1 MLVKQ
6 FKLWGLFAVLALAL
20 WPAEAPAQQF
30 VTENPDPPTYAEVV
44 VDKLNVRAKGS
55 TDAAVLIQ
63 LNKGDRVP
71 VKSVK
76 EGWAQL
82 AWTAQKSYVSLQG
95 LRIPEGKPT
104 KRPRYEDMREAFIAH
119 ARMLDPTIQ
128 WLEVPRQTG
137 VQVRFHW
144 REYKDK
150 QALVARCEELARL
163 YSVMTTGDKGIEVE
177 IVNGNSAWGK
187 AFY

>member
-1 MLVKQ
+1 MI
-6 FKLWGLFAVLALAL
+6 GLLAL
-20 WPAEAPAQQF
+20 PETAPAQQF

-44 VDKLNVRAKGS
+44 VDKLNVRDKGS
-55 TDAAVLIQ
+55 TDATVLIQ

-71 VKSVK
+71 VKAVK

-82 AWTAQKSYVSLQG
+82 AWSSQKAYVSLQG
-95 LRIPEGKPT
+95 LRIPEGKPN
-104 KRPRYEDMREAFIAH
+104 KKPRYEDMREAFIAH
-119 ARMLDPTIQ
+119 ARSLDSTIQ

-137 VQVRFHW
+137 IQVRFHW

-163 YSVMTTGDKGIEVE
+163 YSVMTTGDKGVEVE
-177 IVNGNSAWGK
+177 IVNGNTPWAK